1 MRKFK
6 ERLAQTHPE
15 FASKPKEEKDE
26 PFLAGEPS
34 GFEVIFLFEEMEIN
48 FYKRLVKELDWMNQ
62 DIEERLNSLDLFLN
76 SNKAGG
82 LVSNLMNLLERMM
95 EGKRIIFIKKYW
107 FYFSAKGVKYFDCA
121 PSYGM
126 FVRPTKCQQGDFP
139 ELGLDDDED
148 DDEL

>member
-1 MRKFK
+1 
-6 ERLAQTHPE
+6 
-15 FASKPKEEKDE
+15 
-26 PFLAGEPS
+26 
-34 GFEVIFLFEEMEIN
+34 
-48 FYKRLVKELDWMNQ
+48 MNQ
-62 DIEERLNSLDLFLN
+62 DIEERLSSLDLFLN
-76 SNKAGG
+76 LNKDGG

-95 EGKRIIFIKKYW
+95 EGKRIIIFWQDIDI
-107 FYFSAKGVKYFDCA
+107 FFSAKGVKYFDCA